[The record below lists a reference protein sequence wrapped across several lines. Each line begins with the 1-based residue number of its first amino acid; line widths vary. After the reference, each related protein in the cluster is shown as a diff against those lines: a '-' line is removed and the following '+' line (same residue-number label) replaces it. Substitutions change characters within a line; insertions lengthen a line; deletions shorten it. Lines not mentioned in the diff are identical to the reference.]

1 MQSKNCCRFHILR
14 GLVYFYV
21 PCASCSPATANHLR
35 KNQADGQ
42 READVLQKWYP
53 QKWAGLEPF

>member
-1 MQSKNCCRFHILR
+1 L
-14 GLVYFYV
+14 G
-21 PCASCSPATANHLR
+21 